1 MNFELTSEERLV
13 QETAREFAKKEL
25 KPIASEIDKNHKIPD
40 EIIKKLSELGF
51 FGVYIPEEYGGA
63 GLSFLSYI
71 LVVEEISKV
80 CASTGVML
88 SVHNS
93 LTCNSIYMLGTE
105 EQRSKYLPE
114 LTSGKKIGCFMLTE
128 PEAGSDAANIS
139 TSIEKEGDFYVVN
152 GNKIFV
158 TNGGYRG
165 YGILFA
171 THNKSLRHRGI
182 SSFILDLETEGVNL
196 TRNEDKMGL
205 KGTYTSAFSLDSV
218 RIPKENILAKE
229 GKGFKVAME
238 LLDSGRVSIAAQAL
252 GMAEGAFDSAFE
264 YSKTRKQFGKTI
276 NSFQAIQFKI
286 ADMAMKIE
294 AAKLLTYRAA
304 SMKDNHKNPILE
316 ASIAK
321 TYASETANYVAKEAM
336 QILGG
341 YGYITEYDVER
352 IYRDARITEIY
363 EGSNEIQRMVISR
376 MLLNK

>member
-1 MNFELTSEERLV
+1 MNFELTSEEKLV
-13 QETAREFAKKEL
+13 QETAREFAQKEL

-218 RIPKENILAKE
+218 RISKENILAEE

-294 AAKLLTYRAA
+294 AARLLTYRAA

>member
-1 MNFELTSEERLV
+1 MDFELTSEERLV
-13 QETAREFAKKEL
+13 QETAREFAQKEL

-105 EQRSKYLPE
+105 DQRKKYLPE

-128 PEAGSDAANIS
+128 PEAGSDAANLY
-139 TSIEKEGDFYVVN
+139 TSVEKEGDFYVVN

-158 TNGGYRG
+158 TNGGHRG

-182 SSFILDLETEGVNL
+182 SSFILDLEAEGVNL

-218 RIPKENILAKE
+218 RIPKENMLAEE

-286 ADMAMKIE
+286 ADMAMRIE
-294 AAKLLTYRAA
+294 AARLLTYRAA
-304 SMKDNHKNPILE
+304 SLKDNHKNPILE

-341 YGYITEYDVER
+341 YGYITEYDIER

-363 EGSNEIQRMVISR
+363 EGSNEIQRVVISR

>member
-1 MNFELTSEERLV
+1 
-13 QETAREFAKKEL
+13 
-25 KPIASEIDKNHKIPD
+25 
-40 EIIKKLSELGF
+40 
-51 FGVYIPEEYGGA
+51 
-63 GLSFLSYI
+63 
-71 LVVEEISKV
+71 
-80 CASTGVML
+80 
-88 SVHNS
+88 
-93 LTCNSIYMLGTE
+93 MLGTE
-105 EQRSKYLPE
+105 DQRNKYLPE
-114 LTSGKKIGCFMLTE
+114 LTSGRKIGCFMLTE
-128 PEAGSDAANIS
+128 PEAGSDAANLS
-139 TSIEKEGDFYVVN
+139 TSVEKEGDFYVVN

-182 SSFILDLETEGVNL
+182 SSFILDLEAEGVNL

-218 RIPKENILAKE
+218 RIPKENMLAEE

-286 ADMAMKIE
+286 ADMAMRIE
-294 AAKLLTYRAA
+294 AARLLTYRAA
-304 SMKDNHKNPILE
+304 SLKDNHKNPILE

-341 YGYITEYDVER
+341 YGYITEYDIER

-363 EGSNEIQRMVISR
+363 EGSNEIQRVVISR

>member
-1 MNFELTSEERLV
+1 MDFELTSEERLV
-13 QETAREFAKKEL
+13 QETAREFAQKEL

-105 EQRSKYLPE
+105 DQRNKYLPE
-114 LTSGKKIGCFMLTE
+114 LTSGRKIGCFMLTE
-128 PEAGSDAANIS
+128 PEAGSDAANLS
-139 TSIEKEGDFYVVN
+139 TSVEKEGDFYVVN

-182 SSFILDLETEGVNL
+182 SSFILDLEAEGVNL

-218 RIPKENILAKE
+218 RIPKENILAEE

-286 ADMAMKIE
+286 ADMAMRIE
-294 AAKLLTYRAA
+294 AARLLTYRAA
-304 SMKDNHKNPILE
+304 SLKDNHKNPILE

-341 YGYITEYDVER
+341 YGYITEYDIER

-363 EGSNEIQRMVISR
+363 EGSNEIQRVVISR

>member
-1 MNFELTSEERLV
+1 MDFELTSEERLV
-13 QETAREFAKKEL
+13 QETAREFAQKEL

-105 EQRSKYLPE
+105 DQRNKYLPE
-114 LTSGKKIGCFMLTE
+114 LTSGRKIGCFMLTE
-128 PEAGSDAANIS
+128 PEAGSDAANLS
-139 TSIEKEGDFYVVN
+139 TSVEKEGDFYVVN

-182 SSFILDLETEGVNL
+182 SSFILDLEAEGVNL

-218 RIPKENILAKE
+218 RIPKENMLAEE

-286 ADMAMKIE
+286 ADMAMRIE
-294 AAKLLTYRAA
+294 AARLLTYRAA
-304 SMKDNHKNPILE
+304 SLKDNHKNPILE

-341 YGYITEYDVER
+341 YGYITEYDIER

-363 EGSNEIQRMVISR
+363 EGSNEIQRVVISR

>member
-13 QETAREFAKKEL
+13 QETAREFAQKEL

-218 RIPKENILAKE
+218 RIPKENILAEE

-294 AAKLLTYRAA
+294 AARLLTYRAA

>member
-1 MNFELTSEERLV
+1 MDFELTSEERLV
-13 QETAREFAKKEL
+13 QETAREFAQKEL

-40 EIIKKLSELGF
+40 EIIEKLSELGF

-105 EQRSKYLPE
+105 EQRNKYLPE

-128 PEAGSDAANIS
+128 PEAGSDAANLS
-139 TSIEKEGDFYVVN
+139 TSVEKEGDFYVVN

-182 SSFILDLETEGVNL
+182 SSFILDLEAEGVNL

-218 RIPKENILAKE
+218 RIPKENILAEE

-286 ADMAMKIE
+286 ADMAMRIE
-294 AAKLLTYRAA
+294 AARLLTYRAA
-304 SMKDNHKNPILE
+304 SLKDNHKNPILE

-341 YGYITEYDVER
+341 YGYITEYDIER

-363 EGSNEIQRMVISR
+363 EGSNEIQRVVISR

>member
-1 MNFELTSEERLV
+1 MNFELTSEEKLV
-13 QETAREFAKKEL
+13 QETAREFAQKEL

-218 RIPKENILAKE
+218 RIPKRNILAEE